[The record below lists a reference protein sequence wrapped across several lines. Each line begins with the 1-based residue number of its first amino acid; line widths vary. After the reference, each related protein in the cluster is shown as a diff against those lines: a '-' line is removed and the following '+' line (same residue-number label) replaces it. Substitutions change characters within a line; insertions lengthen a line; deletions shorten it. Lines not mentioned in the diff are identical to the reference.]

1 MDVKGGELCV
11 YYTEM
16 GRGMRCLIWMRKWMM
31 KREGGSYMITIRG
44 RSEFGFYVDRFAVIR
59 VIAWMVALEWEATRQ
74 EVA

>member
-1 MDVKGGELCV
+1 
-11 YYTEM
+11 
-16 GRGMRCLIWMRKWMM
+16 MM